1 MTKKLSDNRIYWLD
15 YAKVI
20 GVFLMI
26 YGHGSL
32 CGDLRNYV
40 YSFHMP
46 MFFLISGM
54 LYKPLSLRDTFRK
67 NWRGLMVPYLLLNII
82 CYIPQLLAMLWH
94 GTLTFEKV
102 YYSWGAVLFGLGYN
116 TMGFVPIS
124 TPCWFIYTLFIAKL
138 LMALFVKKGKY
149 GIQFL
154 ILISVIATV
163 FLQYEQIDL
172 LIPIDSTLLAIPF
185 ICAGYLLKCKI
196 IPLVQGYSLLMKF
209 ISVSFLLL
217 WLVLVPFN
225 GKIDMNTCKIGE
237 SLFVFYITATI
248 ATFVFLRICN
258 DLYGI
263 LKSCKLV
270 MGGVKLISNSTLLY
284 VAFNLTAIRYTKS
297 IMEHISQL
305 PTEGGIVG
313 VLIAVVVFVEHIPIC
328 MFIIRRCPIL
338 IGKRM

>member
-54 LYKPLSLRDTFRK
+54 LYKPLSLCDTFRK

-116 TMGFVPIS
+116 TKGFVPIS

-138 LMALFVKKGKY
+138 LMALFVKKGKD
-149 GIQFL
+149 GLLFL
-154 ILISVIATV
+154 VLTSVIATV

-185 ICAGYLLKCKI
+185 ICAGYLLKGKI

-270 MGGVKLISNSTLLY
+270 MGG
-284 VAFNLTAIRYTKS
+284 
-297 IMEHISQL
+297 
-305 PTEGGIVG
+305 
-313 VLIAVVVFVEHIPIC
+313 
-328 MFIIRRCPIL
+328 
-338 IGKRM
+338 